1 MCFGCRLGAGG
12 PSREGEQPSLSSP
25 MWNPAAG
32 PFLLDGSWPPYRP
45 ACWSPY
51 FTKAGPVPGP
61 SQSLERPYTG
71 CDSMSSAPA
80 SLLNPEP
87 PAQWHQEVRVQPVTA
102 RRRPPP
108 SPWAKLL
115 LKPSFPSHP
124 LLATFGFLLNIQH
137 PTDMDFPI
145 LLSLSCSQHLSIP
158 FMRLATAPPRSL
170 GHDLCWGGFAGW
182 GGAPGQPGLSEPR
195 PGGWQT

>member
-145 LLSLSCSQHLSIP
+145 LLSLSCSQHL
-158 FMRLATAPPRSL
+158 
-170 GHDLCWGGFAGW
+170 
-182 GGAPGQPGLSEPR
+182 
-195 PGGWQT
+195 